1 MNSTKLIKKIDM
13 KKHIL
18 NINYWKTLA
27 FLGLIVFA
35 IQFTSCTNND
45 ASGGVITVNKVF
57 LEDVNSSVPDREV
70 SFARLGQTI
79 RIEGSGFSNLKK
91 VFINGF
97 STYFN
102 VVYISDTSFLI
113 SVDKNIPT
121 TEASADVRNTIRLV
135 NDNHETIFHFEIR
148 SSAPTITNIS
158 NTLPKAG
165 ETITVSGTGLTEVS
179 KVTFPGAIDV
189 TTGIVSDKDGKF
201 FTVVVPNGISDTG
214 GSLLIKCSNGGAY
227 SPAYFNFKK
236 GVLFNFDDK
245 GAQGYWGTTTS
256 MIIPSDLESASTGLV
271 NTSQGKYVAHRPARI
286 ASFDPAKNR
295 CSEVWTSGSST
306 EDNWRAILTPYIPAT
321 TTLDQVALQFDIF
334 VPNAWK
340 DTGFLKICL
349 SNNFNGGEWAG
360 SCYNYVPWIVDGK
373 VVPFQTTGWT
383 TVTIPLNKIYAYS
396 DATKNYTFETILAY
410 REAATYKNFGFYFE
424 NSDIKLKNITGVDST
439 TEFASS
445 STSINVATDNWRI
458 VSLKTPVYNDFAN

>member
-18 NINYWKTLA
+18 NKNYWKTLT

-45 ASGGVITVNKVF
+45 ASGGIITVNKVF
-57 LEDVNSSVPDREV
+57 LEDVNSSVSDREV

-91 VFINGF
+91 VYINGF

-102 VVYISDTSFLI
+102 IVYISDTSFLI
-113 SVDKNIPT
+113 SISKDTPT
-121 TEASADVRNTIRLV
+121 LEANADVRNTIRLV
-135 NDNHETIFHFEIR
+135 NDNQEITFPFEIR
-148 SSAPTITNIS
+148 SSAPTITDIS

-165 ETITVSGTGLTEVS
+165 EKITVYGTGLTEVS
-179 KVTFPGAIDV
+179 KVTFPGDIV
-189 TTGIVSDKDGKF
+189 TTTGITSDKDGKF
-201 FTVVVPNGISDTG
+201 FTVIVPNGVSDTG

-236 GVLFNFDDK
+236 GVFFNFNDK

-271 NTSQGKYVAHRPARI
+271 NTSQGMYVPHRPARI
-286 ASFDPAKNR
+286 ASFDAAKNR
-295 CSEVWTSGSST
+295 CTEVWTSGSST
-306 EDNWRAILTPYIPAT
+306 EDNWRALLTPYIPAST
-321 TTLDQVALQFDIF
+321 PLDQVALQFDIY
-334 VPNAWK
+334 VPNIWK

-349 SNNFNGGEWAG
+349 INNFNGGEWTG
-360 SCYNYVPWIVDGK
+360 GCYNYVPWIVDGK
-373 VVPFQTTGWT
+373 VKEFQTTGWT
-383 TVTIPLNKIYAYS
+383 TVTIPLSKIYAYS
-396 DATKNYTFETILAY
+396 DATKNYTFESILAY
-410 REAATYKNFGFYFE
+410 REAATYKNFGVYFE
-424 NSDIKLKNITGVDST
+424 NSDIKLKDITGVDST
-439 TEFASS
+439 TEFASKA
-445 STSINVATDNWRI
+445 TSINVATDNWRI
-458 VSLKTPVYNDFAN
+458 VSLKTPVYNDFVN

>member
-1 MNSTKLIKKIDM
+1 M
-13 KKHIL
+13 KKHITKTK
-18 NINYWKTLA
+18 YWKCIALFA
-27 FLGLIVFA
+27 FVF
-35 IQFTSCTNND
+35 FTILFTACDNND
-45 ASGGVITVNKVF
+45 ASGGPITISKVY
-57 LEDVNSSVPDREV
+57 LEDVNSSVKDREV
-70 SFARLGQTI
+70 SFVRLGQLL
-79 RIEGSGFSNLKK
+79 RIEGSGFANLKK
-91 VFINGF
+91 VYINGF

-102 VVYISDTSFLI
+102 PVYISDTSMLI
-113 SVDKNIPT
+113 SVAAATPLID
-121 TEASADVRNTIRLV
+121 ADPAVRNTIRFV
-135 NDNHETIFHFEIR
+135 NSNNETIYKFEIR

-158 NTLPKAG
+158 NTMPKAG
-165 ETITVSGTGLTEVS
+165 ETITVYGTGLTEVS
-179 KVTFPGAIDV
+179 KVTFPGNIDV

-201 FTVVVPNGISDTG
+201 FTVVVPNGVSDNG

-236 GVLFNFDDK
+236 GVLLNFDDK

-271 NTSQGKYVAHRPARI
+271 NTSQGKYIAHRPSRI

-295 CSEVWTSGSST
+295 CTEVWTSGSAT
-306 EDNWRAILTPYIPAT
+306 EDNWRALLTPYIPAT

-349 SNNFNGGEWAG
+349 INNFNGGEWTG

-445 STSINVATDNWRI
+445 ATSINVSTDNWRI
-458 VSLKTPVYNDFAN
+458 VSLKTPVYNDFTN